1 MTFLTTHV
9 SLLAPPNWLR
19 RFWMLPKRES
29 MTTLASDLILSAPPQ
44 EPVSDEQ
51 RQTQGLLLMLQ
62 RAVDALSADGGI
74 VQLWNPTLE
83 TLECAVLLLADEQT
97 NPPGSKPADE
107 ILLAEVFYQQQ
118 AILREG
124 ATRQLY
130 LLRRRTRGRTML
142 VAPLVAQG
150 RTLGVLGIARRPRL
164 LFAKNDL
171 ALLERIANQM
181 ALWLVYQQ
189 QARSTALLESLRT
202 DQAQKDVFIAEIV
215 HELRTPLTV
224 MKGRLQLLRRQL
236 NKEGLTTAAEAV
248 NALDDPFNRLGQ
260 LISTLMDV
268 SYIDTG
274 RLELLRHALDLSGL
288 VRKVVERADAARPI
302 SLELAGQNEDD
313 AGSAQPVLV
322 VGDSAR
328 LELALDCLLS
338 NARKYST
345 EESQILVRL
354 ERRADAGEV
363 VISVQDFGIGISP
376 EDQQRIFQR
385 WFRAS
390 TSSTRNFG
398 GLGLSLYLS
407 AQIISMHGGRIWVES
422 SGIAGEGSTFFFSL
436 PLVAPQ
442 EVGGLS
448 DQVQGQEGNQE
459 S

>member
-1 MTFLTTHV
+1 MAFLTTHIH
-9 SLLAPPNWLR
+9 LLATPNWLR

-62 RAVDALSADGGI
+62 RAVNALGAEGGI

-83 TLECAVLLLADEQT
+83 TLQCAVLLLADEQT
-97 NPPGSKPADE
+97 NPPGSKTLDE
-107 ILLAEVFYQQQ
+107 TLLAEVFYQQQ
-118 AILREG
+118 AILRESD
-124 ATRQLY
+124 TRQLY
-130 LLRRRTRGRTML
+130 LLRRRARGRTML

-150 RTLGVLGIARRPRL
+150 QTLGVLGIARRPRL
-164 LFAKNDL
+164 LFARNDL
-171 ALLERIANQM
+171 ALLERFAGQM

-189 QARSTALLESLRT
+189 QARSTALLASLRA
-202 DQAQKDVFIAEIV
+202 DQEQKDAFIAEIA

-248 NALDDPFNRLGQ
+248 NTLDDPFNRLGQ

-268 SYIDTG
+268 SYIDAG
-274 RLELLRHALDLSGL
+274 RLELLRHVLDLSGL
-288 VRKVVERADAARPI
+288 VRKVVERADTARPI
-302 SLELAGQNEDD
+302 SLELAGQNGGD
-313 AGSAQPVLV
+313 AGSVQPVLV

-328 LELALDCLLS
+328 LELAIDCLLN
-338 NARKYST
+338 NARKYSA

-354 ERRADAGEV
+354 ERRAEAGEV

-385 WFRAS
+385 WFRAT
-390 TSSTRNFG
+390 TSAARGFG
-398 GLGLSLYLS
+398 GIGLSLYLS

-442 EVGGLS
+442 EVGSLS
-448 DQVQGQEGNQE
+448 DQAQGQTGNQE